1 MAAASKPTFNIFSPP
16 TKEGIDVGYISSDRG
31 YIQNVTICEANEY
44 AKSNPGTVFIVRN
57 REVVKYLGINEVNT
71 LNPEDL
77 IPQGAVDD
85 CAGYQEYEDPDNT
98 TSINSVIPKP
108 LVGPTGIDVFH
119 NPNPCKP
126 TVHFYGGGGVGVA
139 ANPITGT
146 DGAVLAVDVVRG
158 GFGYKYPPQVDVKD
172 TCNQGNGVVA
182 KAYID
187 EDLEVLH
194 YYDDDMEVEDPELCD
209 DNIAGFGRRYNAAGK
224 DVGPWDPSAY
234 KREAEKTDY
243 QRAVDEYNRL
253 VAEYTRPWKSLRDI
267 KGAGSPVSLDSITW
281 GSSGRTT
288 KEQYDVKWGGYTA
301 PEDLMVEETFNVYTE
316 GGGGIGAVQGTD
328 LKFTFKSAD
337 GSHTFVIKAESFVNR
352 AAAAPV
358 KIKLHPNT
366 VYNVVSSGNYKG
378 QGKTEQ
384 GLLVPERFG
393 KIGGWEQ
400 DKGTSDSIFTDL
412 VGSADD
418 DDDLQVQCTLGKF
431 TAGVAQDIG
440 TSKHD
445 SWEITYKLVDNSI
458 NNANAGSSQGS
469 GSDGDISSD
478 GWGAFMNKNAVS
490 PIPPSDVPGSD
501 HAGEVFSFEWD
512 LDFPTYGEYVFKG
525 AFDGDQNYG
534 NFYVDNEKIGEFLPY
549 DQKPISTIAKIYDP
563 GPHTLRFDL
572 KNNQFTKAVD
582 IQPTISDNNVMF
594 DGRFVR
600 EGNKYFY
607 YIEKAN
613 DLVSIDFEF
622 QWAETQDKKMT
633 VTKIT
638 LDTENEPL
646 QFEIP
651 KLDAE
656 PPASLPNISMAAA
669 WLKSWNGES
678 FWSWTHG
685 EFLRN
690 YAVFPVRDSSLNGKE
705 QTGIWTID
713 ITTPGTYTLQAMTDD
728 DGNVSWD
735 GNKLGDIRYEDGEDH
750 GPTTY
755 TINNVTVGKHNLTG
769 KITNN
774 NNRKRWSKNPSGLAW
789 VLKNPAGQIV
799 RTSLDDFN
807 TELPQGYRAIS
818 FDVRRK
824 SYDVNTIIFE
834 GMDFIAS
841 GDIPNDTTNKQNTV
855 VQEGIA
861 YKLSYTGSGGR
872 TCFFKVENGGAA
884 IGLDDDGGKTTPDP
898 VSGDFKNSGVYVGA
912 NLLVNASEGE
922 FYEQDGSFYYK
933 VRKSNL
939 EEDLGKGGSGYQPKG
954 NILKTGTFKDGKKY
968 RVVFEQEPIGH
979 PSPQIR
985 DTGIFN
991 NKITRGDNHDDQILN
1006 FRPVVDKKE
1015 DGSYI
1020 LVPDPNALLA
1030 ARNSKQLSP
1039 PKKVAAYPEHI
1050 VATSI
1055 EKRSIFNTMSY
1066 IDKANRPLWK
1076 FPNKGGFLG
1085 EYGVVP
1091 FDTGVKY
1098 AGSGATATKGG
1109 KKWSKKFWILYSSNS
1124 ATGFTRTG
1132 ELVDI
1137 ETDPRFAVY
1146 HKKTTT
1152 GFIGPSIR
1160 WNADGQLRAM
1170 NDYRGGP
1177 HGYGTTPDGRAVTAR
1192 EVQAMNK
1199 VWKRGGKDRGPHKKW
1214 SGEYWGG
1221 AGILRTS
1228 YKSSGNINY
1237 PNPQGVV
1244 YDFVSTTGGT
1254 WAKTVK
1260 NATWMSWGSYHAE
1273 QATVDEVA
1281 AHEGLAT
1288 GSASGD
1294 AHSGTH
1300 TIIWSNVTFP
1310 VSANYKIEIQVDDN
1324 VRLRIGD
1331 KVDIYKQGFTY
1342 GESET
1347 TYDSFGN
1354 AVEAYNKGKFGATGK
1369 STYSKFVERGTYT
1382 ITADLEQIPGGE
1394 LGWDEGK
1401 NSMVLGVNIEADIAT
1416 KEVLD
1421 DSKSW
1426 NENPMGVAITVDS
1439 PLPLPPVQA
1448 LPPWDGECPPNP
1460 IWHTRFPNATNRW
1473 SPVIGFPF
1481 WSKVMNTYPISPIPP
1496 LDEPGTDGTGKVY
1509 SNSWTVDL
1517 PYDGEYGLRG
1527 AVDNWGRILIDGNP
1541 IQRFTNEE
1549 LSSIDP
1555 TGVDNHTLG
1564 DPVQKK
1570 PPLTRIPLT
1579 KGEHVITVEVENW
1592 KNYEIPRTFID
1603 KKIFSTQDWQAP
1615 IPLKKSYVDVDFDVS
1630 IQTLLGA
1637 GIEIKG
1643 LFERS
1648 KDYGADGIGPPP
1660 EPVTAEDTFRVYWH
1674 GVSGMEFKFTSADGS
1689 HEFTFKNSD
1698 YTSKSIN
1705 TEGPIHVIP
1714 NMDYTVIG
1722 SYKGRANTGSDQ
1734 VEQGLIPD
1742 SQFGS
1747 RRPDEKD
1754 TGTGKAIFA
1763 DKLNSSN
1770 DNDDIQVECQAGLFT
1785 AGAGIPIDFSGGG
1798 DVDSF
1803 HLTYR
1808 LSVPI
1813 PEPPSLD
1820 DDRYRNLHDKFTMK
1834 VEKGRVYDVRIH
1846 SEGKWRLTGERSVNA
1861 STISYVGLNARN
1873 NPIKVNGNR
1882 KRLFFKDGSGNDTN
1896 GWFDI
1901 DKVTGGTAKFNPS
1914 GKSIDVTGKD
1924 VQITLTYGWN
1934 DRASNSGKA
1943 LDQIK
1948 IGKTTW
1954 NQSNSKKGSQTRT
1967 ITLSSGYPLGGD
1979 GSKHFQLRTQGD
1991 NVIQMEDLW
2000 GWEGVGG
2007 GAGRGP
2013 WFDDVVCTTSEG
2025 KFFDIQG
2032 ETAKWCVGPDVSTTA
2047 VRNGVEYVGP
2057 RLYNYQHAAYGKFL
2071 NKKGVSPDY
2080 PAIGGVH
2087 DVINY
2092 TWSNVDFDTDGEY
2105 EFHFANDAHGSL
2117 YFDGEELIR
2126 GAFDDVAGVSAF
2138 DRLNFNIGQR
2148 KKVFVNKGKHTI
2160 AVAPSGRLG
2169 EKDIH
2174 TDGLFR
2180 KLSADYYKGQ
2190 QAWENNPSAMA
2201 VNVTLKVE
2209 TFPEEGSAEA
2219 AALNLGPDYFRNRK
2233 GKSWVENPLAI
2244 SAALIPAPCKQKA
2257 QGKGV
2262 VTRVEIIDPGCNY
2275 PPPNPPPGITT
2286 YPVILTC
2293 PKIIVIDPGIN
2304 YNPGTPPETPGIGTV
2319 TPPGIGTATVTP
2331 PPGSPPPP
2339 PDEDPR
2345 PPGEPD
2351 KVRLVPDGGG
2361 DYKPKFDTFG
2371 RLTEVETVKPGMG
2384 FTQFPTVYID
2394 SPTGTN
2400 AELVPV
2406 LVPER
2411 DPIYLSPTPDQ
2422 LIQVTDLVGIKQTGY
2437 YKGRPYYGAVFYKE
2451 GLRYAGYYETAG
2463 ELIRVYDT
2471 LQESIDGEVTTPPS
2485 AIQRQGTDINS
2496 NDPRLNIP
2504 DTPQNLT

>member
-1 MAAASKPTFNIFSPP
+1 
-16 TKEGIDVGYISSDRG
+16 
-31 YIQNVTICEANEY
+31 
-44 AKSNPGTVFIVRN
+44 
-57 REVVKYLGINEVNT
+57 
-71 LNPEDL
+71 
-77 IPQGAVDD
+77 
-85 CAGYQEYEDPDNT
+85 
-98 TSINSVIPKP
+98 
-108 LVGPTGIDVFH
+108 
-119 NPNPCKP
+119 
-126 TVHFYGGGGVGVA
+126 
-139 ANPITGT
+139 
-146 DGAVLAVDVVRG
+146 
-158 GFGYKYPPQVDVKD
+158 
-172 TCNQGNGVVA
+172 
-182 KAYID
+182 
-187 EDLEVLH
+187 
-194 YYDDDMEVEDPELCD
+194 
-209 DNIAGFGRRYNAAGK
+209 
-224 DVGPWDPSAY
+224 
-234 KREAEKTDY
+234 
-243 QRAVDEYNRL
+243 
-253 VAEYTRPWKSLRDI
+253 
-267 KGAGSPVSLDSITW
+267 
-281 GSSGRTT
+281 
-288 KEQYDVKWGGYTA
+288 
-301 PEDLMVEETFNVYTE
+301 
-316 GGGGIGAVQGTD
+316 
-328 LKFTFKSAD
+328 
-337 GSHTFVIKAESFVNR
+337 
-352 AAAAPV
+352 
-358 KIKLHPNT
+358 
-366 VYNVVSSGNYKG
+366 
-378 QGKTEQ
+378 
-384 GLLVPERFG
+384 
-393 KIGGWEQ
+393 
-400 DKGTSDSIFTDL
+400 
-412 VGSADD
+412 
-418 DDDLQVQCTLGKF
+418 
-431 TAGVAQDIG
+431 
-440 TSKHD
+440 
-445 SWEITYKLVDNSI
+445 
-458 NNANAGSSQGS
+458 
-469 GSDGDISSD
+469 
-478 GWGAFMNKNAVS
+478 MNKNAVS

-501 HAGEVFSFEWD
+501 HAGEVFTFEWD
-512 LDFPTYGEYVFKG
+512 LDFPTQGEYVFKG

-572 KNNQFTKAVD
+572 KNNAFKKAID
-582 IQPTISDNNVMF
+582 IQPTISDNNVTY
-594 DGRFVR
+594 DGMFVR

-633 VTKIT
+633 VTKII
-638 LDTENEPL
+638 LDTEDEPL

-656 PPASLPNISMAAA
+656 PPASLPNISMATP
-669 WLKSWNGES
+669 WVKSYQGRGFTNWVNNPYVDFLK
-678 FWSWTHG
+678 T
-685 EFLRN
+685 
-690 YAVFPVRDSSLNGKE
+690 YAVFPVTNSSLNGVT
-705 QTGIWTID
+705 QTGVWTID
-713 ITTPGTYTLQAMTDD
+713 ISTPGTYTLELSSDD
-728 DGNVSWD
+728 TSRVEWD
-735 GNKLGDIRYEDGEDH
+735 GNFVGETTWDESQF
-750 GPTTY
+750 GPKVF
-755 TINNVTVGKHNLTG
+755 TINDVTVGKHDLKG
-769 KITNN
+769 EVTNN
-774 NNRKRWSKNPSGLAW
+774 PRYGKSWYDNPGGIAWLLRNSSGA
-789 VLKNPAGQIV
+789 IV
-799 RTSLDDFN
+799 RTSTHDFN
-807 TELPQGYRAIS
+807 TQLPQGFRAVAFGVTRMAGDIN
-818 FDVRRK
+818 K
-824 SYDVNTIIFE
+824 ITFE
-834 GMDFIAS
+834 GMNFTAS
-841 GDIPNDTTNKQNTV
+841 GDITNTTTDVQNAV
-855 VQEGIA
+855 VEEGIA
-861 YKLSYTGSGGR
+861 YKLSYYGSGGR
-872 TCFFKVENGGAA
+872 TCFFKVEYNGTA
-884 IGLDDDGGKTTPDP
+884 IGLDDDGGSRRHR
-898 VSGDFKNSGVYVGA
+898 VGYYVGA
-912 NLLVNASEGE
+912 NLLVSASEGE

-939 EEDLGKGGSGYQPKG
+939 QEDLGKDGSGYQPKG

-968 RVVFEQEPIGH
+968 RVVFEQEDIGH

-991 NKITRGDNHDDQILN
+991 NKLTKGDNHDDQILN

-1030 ARNSKQLSP
+1030 ARNAKQLSP

-1050 VATSI
+1050 VASSI
-1055 EKRSIFNTMSY
+1055 EQRSIFNTMSY

-1076 FPNKGGFLG
+1076 FPKKGGFLG
-1085 EYGVVP
+1085 EYGIVP

-1098 AGSGATATKGG
+1098 AGSGTGGTGANTGG
-1109 KKWSKKFWILYSSNS
+1109 KKFSKKFWLLQYQSHDNSGKKGPWTKYYRKDLIDLETDDRFKNSHIAWNDDGSLFAVQDIGSNKS
-1124 ATGFTRTG
+1124 WRKATGNLGTVFRRQAYKRYDR
-1132 ELVDI
+1132 VHYIIFD
-1137 ETDPRFAVY
+1137 TDNLYTVEQAL
-1146 HKKTTT
+1146 TSE
-1152 GFIGPSIR
+1152 IGS
-1160 WNADGQLRAM
+1160 A
-1170 NDYRGGP
+1170 GGS
-1177 HGYGTTPDGRAVTAR
+1177 
-1192 EVQAMNK
+1192 
-1199 VWKRGGKDRGPHKKW
+1199 GG
-1214 SGEYWGG
+1214 SVAG
-1221 AGILRTS
+1221 AG
-1228 YKSSGNINY
+1228 
-1237 PNPQGVV
+1237 
-1244 YDFVSTTGGT
+1244 
-1254 WAKTVK
+1254 
-1260 NATWMSWGSYHAE
+1260 
-1273 QATVDEVA
+1273 
-1281 AHEGLAT
+1281 
-1288 GSASGD
+1288 GD
-1294 AHSGTH
+1294 AKDGTH
-1300 TIIWSNVTFP
+1300 TIVWSNITFP

-1324 VRLRIGD
+1324 VRLQIGD

-1342 GESET
+1342 GQSET

-1354 AVEAYNKGKFGATGK
+1354 AIEAVNQGKFGATGK

-1394 LGWDEGK
+1394 LGWDAGK

-1460 IWHTRFPNATNRW
+1460 IWHTRFPNAEKRW

-1496 LDEPGTDGTGKVY
+1496 FDEPGTDGTGTVY
-1509 SNSWTVDL
+1509 SNTWTVDL

-1541 IQRFTNEE
+1541 VQRFTDEE
-1549 LSSIDP
+1549 LSSIDS
-1555 TGVDNHTLG
+1555 TGVENNTLG
-1564 DPVQKK
+1564 DPVQQK
-1570 PPLTRIPLT
+1570 PPLKRIPLT
-1579 KGEHVITVEVENW
+1579 KGEHTITVEVENW

-1615 IPLKKSYVDVDFDVS
+1615 IPKKKSYVDVDFDVS
-1630 IQTLLGA
+1630 IKTLLGA

-1660 EPVTAEDTFRVYWH
+1660 PPVTAEDTFRVYWH
-1674 GVSGMEFKFTSADGS
+1674 GVSGMQFKFTSADGS

-1698 YTSKSIN
+1698 YSSRTIN

-1722 SYKGRANTGSDQ
+1722 SYKGRANNTGSDP

-1742 SQFGS
+1742 NQFGT
-1747 RRPDEKD
+1747 RRPDEID

-1763 DKLNSSN
+1763 DLLSSSN
-1770 DNDDIQVECQAGLFT
+1770 DNDDIQVEAQAGNFT
-1785 AGAGIPIDFSGGG
+1785 AGAFIPLPNKYAKGGG
-1798 DVDSF
+1798 DSV

-1813 PEPPSLD
+1813 PEQPDPENS
-1820 DDRYRNLHDKFTMK
+1820 DRYRNLRDKFTKK

-1846 SEGKWRLTGERSVNA
+1846 SEGKWRLTGERAVNA
-1861 STISYVGLNARN
+1861 STISYIGLNSWDGITVTN
-1873 NPIKVNGNR
+1873 NA
-1882 KRLFFKDGSGNDTN
+1882 KRLAFKDGGGNDTN

-1901 DKVTGGTAKFNPS
+1901 DSVTGGTAKFNS
-1914 GKSIDVTGKD
+1914 DGKSFAITGKD
-1924 VQITLTYGWN
+1924 VKIKLTYGWN
-1934 DRASNSGKA
+1934 DRTDIDGKA

-1954 NQSNSKKGSQTRT
+1954 TQSNSKKGSQTRT

-2013 WFDDVVCTTSEG
+2013 WFDDVVCATSEG

-2032 ETAKWCVGPDVSTTA
+2032 ETAKWCVGPDVETTL
-2047 VRNGVEYVGP
+2047 VRDGVEYVGP

-2080 PAIGGVH
+2080 PKIGGVH
-2087 DVINY
+2087 EVINY
-2092 TWSNVDFDTDGEY
+2092 TWSNIDFDTDGEY

-2126 GAFDDVAGVSAF
+2126 GAFDDKAGVSAF
-2138 DRLNFNIGQR
+2138 DRLNFNLGQR
-2148 KKVFVNKGKHTI
+2148 KKLFVNKGKHKI
-2160 AVAPSGRLG
+2160 AVAPTGRLG
-2169 EKDIH
+2169 EKDIW

-2180 KLSADYYKGQ
+2180 KLSSDYYKGQ

-2275 PPPNPPPGITT
+2275 PPPSPPPGITT

-2293 PKIIVIDPGIN
+2293 PRIIVIDPGIN
-2304 YNPGTPPETPGIGTV
+2304 YNPGDGTPPPGIGTV

-2339 PDEDPR
+2339 DDPEGDPDGKPDDIELI
-2345 PPGEPD
+2345 PPG
-2351 KVRLVPDGGG
+2351 GGE
-2361 DYKPKFDTFG
+2361 YKAKFDPFG
-2371 RLTEVETVKPGMG
+2371 RITEVVTVKPGMG
-2384 FTQFPTVYID
+2384 FTQFPTVKIT
-2394 SPTGTN
+2394 SSTGTN
-2400 AELVPV
+2400 FTGVPLLEPV
-2406 LVPER
+2406 R

>member
-1 MAAASKPTFNIFSPP
+1 MTDAAAKPTFNIFSSP

-57 REVVKYLGINEVNT
+57 REFVKYLGINEVNT
-71 LNPEDL
+71 LNPQDL

-85 CAGYQEYEDPDNT
+85 CAGYNEYEDPDNT
-98 TSINSVIPKP
+98 TSTTSNSVIPKP
-108 LVGPTGIDVFH
+108 PVGPTGIDVFH
-119 NPNPCKP
+119 NPKPCKP

-146 DGAVLAVDVVRG
+146 DGAVLAIDVVRG

-182 KAYID
+182 KAYVD

-234 KREAEKTDY
+234 KRETEKTDY

-337 GSHTFVIKAESFVNR
+337 GSHTFSIKAESFVNR
-352 AAAAPV
+352 AAAEPV

-366 VYNVVSSGNYKG
+366 VYNVVSSGDYKG
-378 QGKTEQ
+378 NGKTEQ

-393 KIGGWEQ
+393 KIGGWER

-412 VGSADD
+412 IGSADD

-469 GSDGDISSD
+469 GSDADGDISSD

-501 HAGEVFSFEWD
+501 HAGEVFTFEWD
-512 LDFPTYGEYVFKG
+512 LDFPTQGEYVFKG

-572 KNNQFTKAVD
+572 KNNAFKKAID
-582 IQPTISDNNVMF
+582 IQPTISDNNVTY
-594 DGRFVR
+594 DGMFVR

-656 PPASLPNISMAAA
+656 PPASLPNISMATP
-669 WLKSWNGES
+669 WVKSYQGRGFTNWVNNPYVDFLK
-678 FWSWTHG
+678 T
-685 EFLRN
+685 
-690 YAVFPVRDSSLNGKE
+690 YAVFPVTNGSLNGIK

-713 ITTPGTYTLQAMTDD
+713 IYTPGTYTLELSSDD
-728 DGNVSWD
+728 TSRVEWD
-735 GNKLGDIRYEDGEDH
+735 GNFVGETDWLESQLG
-750 GPTTY
+750 PKVF
-755 TINNVTVGKHNLTG
+755 TINDVTVGKHDLKG
-769 KITNN
+769 EVTNN
-774 NNRKRWSKNPSGLAW
+774 PKYGASWYDNPGGIAWLLRNSSGA
-789 VLKNPAGQIV
+789 IV
-799 RTSLDDFN
+799 RTSTHDFN
-807 TELPQGYRAIS
+807 TQLPQGYRAIA
-818 FDVRRK
+818 FGVTRMAGDINK
-824 SYDVNTIIFE
+824 IIFN
-834 GMDFIAS
+834 GMDFTAS
-841 GDIPNDTTNKQNTV
+841 GAITNTTTDVQNAV
-855 VQEGIA
+855 AEEGVA
-861 YKLSYTGSGGR
+861 YKLSYSGSGGR
-872 TCFFKVENGGAA
+872 TCFFKVEFGGTA
-884 IGLDDDGGKTTPDP
+884 IGLDDDGGRNRRQGFYD
-898 VSGDFKNSGVYVGA
+898 GA
-912 NLLVNASEGE
+912 NLLVSASEGE

-939 EEDLGKGGSGYQPKG
+939 QEDLGKDGSGYQPKG

-968 RVVFEQEPIGH
+968 RVVFEQEDIGH

-991 NKITRGDNHDDQILN
+991 NKLTRGDNHDDQILN

-1030 ARNSKQLSP
+1030 ARNAKQLSP
-1039 PKKVAAYPEHI
+1039 PKKVAAYPEHL

-1055 EKRSIFNTMSY
+1055 EKRSVFNTMSY

-1098 AGSGATATKGG
+1098 AGSGIKQKKGG
-1109 KKWSKKFWILYSSNS
+1109 AKLSRKFWLLYRST
-1124 ATGFTRTG
+1124 AKEGYTRTG

-1137 ETDPRFAVY
+1137 ETDMRFRGY
-1146 HKKTTT
+1146 HTGKKNRPD
-1152 GFIGPSIR
+1152 II
-1160 WNADGQLRAM
+1160 WNADGSLRSLQ
-1170 NDYRGGP
+1170 DYSGGDY
-1177 HGYGTTPDGRAVTAR
+1177 GYGTRPDGSSVKPH
-1192 EVQAMNK
+1192 EVQAMRK
-1199 VWKRGGKDRGPHKKW
+1199 IWKRGGKDSGPHKKW
-1214 SGEYWGG
+1214 SAKYWGG
-1221 AGILRTS
+1221 EGIFRH
-1228 YKSSGNINY
+1228 GNALTKEG
-1237 PNPQGVV
+1237 GVV
-1244 YDFVSTTGGT
+1244 YSFWSGTSSTFMLDHLGNYGGSG
-1254 WAKTVK
+1254 
-1260 NATWMSWGSYHAE
+1260 SWGSYKAE

-1281 AHEGLAT
+1281 AYGGLAT
-1288 GSASGD
+1288 DSESGD

-1300 TIIWSNVTFP
+1300 TIIWSSVTFP

-1342 GESET
+1342 GSSET

-1354 AVEAYNKGKFGATGK
+1354 AVEAVNQGKFGATGK

-1394 LGWDEGK
+1394 LGWDAGK
-1401 NSMVLGVNIEADIAT
+1401 NSMVFGVNIEAEIAT

-1460 IWHTRFPNATNRW
+1460 IWHTRFPNATKRW

-1481 WSKVMNTYPISPIPP
+1481 WSNVMNTYPISPIPP
-1496 LDEPGTDGTGKVY
+1496 LDDPGTDGTGKVY
-1509 SNSWTVDL
+1509 SNTWTVDL

-1555 TGVDNHTLG
+1555 LGVDNNTLG

-1579 KGEHVITVEVENW
+1579 KGEHTITVEVENW

-1615 IPLKKSYVDVDFDVS
+1615 IPLKKSYADVDFDVS
-1630 IQTLLGA
+1630 IKTLLGA

-1674 GVSGMEFKFTSADGS
+1674 GVSGMQFEFTSADGS
-1689 HEFTFKNSD
+1689 HTFTFKNSD
-1698 YTSKSIN
+1698 YKHKTIE
-1705 TEGPIHVIP
+1705 TEGPIHIIP

-1722 SYKGRANTGSDQ
+1722 SYKDRANTGGNQ

-1742 SQFGS
+1742 NQFGT
-1747 RRPDEKD
+1747 RKPDEKD

-1763 DKLNSSN
+1763 DKLNTSN

-1785 AGAGIPIDFSGGG
+1785 AGAEIPIDVSG
-1798 DVDSF
+1798 DSF

-1861 STISYVGLNARN
+1861 STISYVGLNSWDGITVTN
-1873 NPIKVNGNR
+1873 NR
-1882 KRLFFKDGSGNDTN
+1882 KRLAFKDGGGNDTN

-1901 DKVTGGTAKFNPS
+1901 DSVTGGTAKFNPS
-1914 GKSIDVTGKD
+1914 GKSIDVTGKN
-1924 VQITLTYGWN
+1924 VQIKLTYGWN
-1934 DRASNSGKA
+1934 DRTDIDGKA

-1954 NQSNSKKGSQTRT
+1954 TQTNSKRGSETRT
-1967 ITLSSGYPLGGD
+1967 VTLSSGYPLGGD

-2013 WFDDVVCTTSEG
+2013 WFDDVVCATSEG

-2057 RLYNYQHAAYGKFL
+2057 RLYNYQHSAYGKFL

-2080 PAIGGVH
+2080 PKIGGVH
-2087 DVINY
+2087 EVINY
-2092 TWSNVDFDTDGEY
+2092 TWSNIDFDADGEY
-2105 EFHFANDAHGSL
+2105 EFHFAHDAHGSL

-2126 GAFDDVAGVSAF
+2126 GAFDDKAGVSAF
-2138 DRLNFNIGQR
+2138 DLLNFNVGQR
-2148 KKVFVNKGKHTI
+2148 KMVSVTKGKHTI

-2169 EKDIH
+2169 QTDIH

-2201 VNVTLKVE
+2201 VNITRKVE

-2275 PPPNPPPGITT
+2275 PPPNPPTGITT

-2293 PKIIVIDPGIN
+2293 PKIIVINPGIN
-2304 YNPGTPPETPGIGTV
+2304 YNPGDGTPPPGIGTV
-2319 TPPGIGTATVTP
+2319 TPPGIGTAAVTP

-2339 PDEDPR
+2339 PDEDER
-2345 PPGEPD
+2345 PPGLPD
-2351 KVRLVPDGGG
+2351 RIRLVPPEGGE
-2361 DYKPKFDTFG
+2361 YKAKFDTFG
-2371 RLTEVETVKPGMG
+2371 RITEVETVKPGMG
-2384 FTQFPTVYID
+2384 FTQFPTVYVD
-2394 SPTGTN
+2394 SPTGSSV
-2400 AELVPV
+2400 ELVPLLEPV
-2406 LVPER
+2406 R

>member
-1 MAAASKPTFNIFSPP
+1 MAAASKPTFNIFDSP

-31 YIQNVTICEANEY
+31 YVQNVTICEANEY

-57 REVVKYLGINEVNT
+57 REFVKYLGINSVNT
-71 LNPEDL
+71 LNPQDL
-77 IPQGAVDD
+77 IPQGAVDE

-98 TSINSVIPKP
+98 SSTNSVIPKP
-108 LVGPTGIDVFH
+108 PVGPTGIDVFH

-194 YYDDDMEVEDPELCD
+194 YYDDDMEVEDPQICD
-209 DNIAGFGRRYNAAGK
+209 DDIAGFGRRYNAAGK

-234 KREAEKTDY
+234 KRETEKTDY
-243 QRAVDEYNRL
+243 QRAVDEYQRL
-253 VAEYTRPWKSLRDI
+253 IAEYTRPWKSLRDN

-281 GSSGRTT
+281 SSGRTT
-288 KEQYDVKWGGYTA
+288 KEQYNVKWGGYTA
-301 PEDLMVEETFNVYTE
+301 PEDLMIEETFKVFTE
-316 GGGGIGAVQGTD
+316 GGKKKTSGVVGTD

-337 GSHTFVIKAESFVNR
+337 GSHTFSIKAESFVNR
-352 AAAAPV
+352 AAAEPV

-378 QGKTEQ
+378 KGKTEQ

-400 DKGTSDSIFTDL
+400 DRGTSDAIFTDL
-412 VGSADD
+412 IGSADD
-418 DDDLQVQCTLGKF
+418 DDDLQVQCTIGKF
-431 TAGVAQDIG
+431 TAGKGIETG
-440 TSKHD
+440 KGHD
-445 SWEITYKLVDNSI
+445 SWAITYKLVDNSI
-458 NNANAGSSQGS
+458 NNADAGSSQGS
-469 GSDGDISSD
+469 GSDADTSSD

-501 HAGEVFSFEWD
+501 HAGEVFTFEWD
-512 LDFPTYGEYVFKG
+512 LDFPTQGEYVFKG

-572 KNNQFTKAVD
+572 KNNAFKKAID
-582 IQPTISDNNVMF
+582 IQPTISDNNVTY
-594 DGRFVR
+594 DGMFVR

-633 VTKIT
+633 VTKII
-638 LDTENEPL
+638 LDTEDEPL

-656 PPASLPNISMAAA
+656 PPASLPNISMQVP
-669 WLKSWNGES
+669 WVKSYQGRGFTNWVNNPYV
-678 FWSWTHG
+678 
-685 EFLRN
+685 EFLRT
-690 YAVFPVRDSSLNGKE
+690 YAVFPVTNSSLNGVT
-705 QTGIWTID
+705 QTGVWTID
-713 ITTPGTYTLQAMTDD
+713 ISTPGTYTLELSSDD
-728 DGNVSWD
+728 TSRVEWD
-735 GNKLGDIRYEDGEDH
+735 GNFVGETTWDESQF
-750 GPTTY
+750 GPKVF
-755 TINNVTVGKHNLTG
+755 TINGVTVGKHELKG
-769 KITNN
+769 EVTNN
-774 NNRKRWSKNPSGLAW
+774 PRYGASWYDNPGGIAWLLRNSSGA
-789 VLKNPAGQIV
+789 IV
-799 RTSLDDFN
+799 RTSTHDFN
-807 TELPQGYRAIS
+807 TQLPQGFRAVAFGVTRMAGDIN
-818 FDVRRK
+818 K
-824 SYDVNTIIFE
+824 IIFE
-834 GMDFIAS
+834 GMNFTAS
-841 GDIPNDTTNKQNTV
+841 GDITNTTTDVQNAV
-855 VQEGIA
+855 VEEGIA
-861 YKLSYTGSGGR
+861 YKLSYYGSGGR
-872 TCFFKVENGGAA
+872 TCFFKVEYNGTA
-884 IGLDDDGGKTTPDP
+884 IGLDDDGGSRRHR
-898 VSGDFKNSGVYVGA
+898 VGYYVGA
-912 NLLVNASEGE
+912 NLLVSASEGE

-939 EEDLGKGGSGYQPKG
+939 QEDLGKGGSGYQPKG

-968 RVVFEQEPIGH
+968 RVVFEQEDIGH

-991 NKITRGDNHDDQILN
+991 NKLTRGDNHDDQILN

-1030 ARNSKQLSP
+1030 ARNAKQLSP

-1050 VATSI
+1050 VASSI
-1055 EKRSIFNTMSY
+1055 EQRSIFNTMSY

-1076 FPNKGGFLG
+1076 FPKKGGFLG

-1098 AGSGATATKGG
+1098 KGSGAITTKGG
-1109 KKWSKKFWILYSSNS
+1109 KKLSKKFWLLYKSNS
-1124 ATGFTRTG
+1124 ATGYTRTG

-1137 ETDPRFAVY
+1137 ETDDRFKVY
-1146 HKKTTT
+1146 HTGKKNYPTIT
-1152 GFIGPSIR
+1152 
-1160 WNADGQLRAM
+1160 WNDDGTLRSW
-1170 NDYRGGP
+1170 NDYSGGP
-1177 HGYGTTPDGRAVTAR
+1177 YGYGIRPDGSGVTQA
-1192 EVQAMNK
+1192 EVQAMRK
-1199 VWKRGGKDRGPHKKW
+1199 VWKKGGRDSGPHKKW
-1214 SGEYWGG
+1214 SAEYWGG
-1221 AGILRTS
+1221 SGIVRTGLQ
-1228 YKSSGNINY
+1228 SGGGIY
-1237 PNPQGVV
+1237 GGGGVV
-1244 YDFVSTTGGT
+1244 YDFVSTTGGKGKSS
-1254 WAKTVK
+1254 WA
-1260 NATWMSWGSYHAE
+1260 SWGSYHAE

-1281 AHEGLAT
+1281 AYEGLAIDSGT
-1288 GSASGD
+1288 GDSHA
-1294 AHSGTH
+1294 GTH
-1300 TIIWSNVTFP
+1300 TIVWSNITFP
-1310 VSANYKIEIQVDDN
+1310 ISANYKIEIQVDDN
-1324 VRLRIGD
+1324 VRLKIGD
-1331 KVDIYKQGFTY
+1331 KVDIYKEGFV
-1342 GESET
+1342 S
-1347 TYDSFGN
+1347 N
-1354 AVEAYNKGKFGATGK
+1354 APQITPTGK
-1369 STYSKFVERGTYT
+1369 STYSKFVEKGTYT
-1382 ITADLEQIPGGE
+1382 ITADLEQSAGGE
-1394 LGWDEGK
+1394 LGWDAGQ
-1401 NSMVLGVNIEADIAT
+1401 NSLVLGVNIEAEIAT

-1460 IWHTRFPNATNRW
+1460 IWHTRFPNAEKRW

-1496 LDEPGTDGTGKVY
+1496 FDEPGTDGTGTVY

-1555 TGVDNHTLG
+1555 VGVDNNTLG

-1579 KGEHVITVEVENW
+1579 KGEHTITVEVENW

-1615 IPLKKSYVDVDFDVS
+1615 IPKKKSYVDVDFDVS

-1648 KDYGADGIGPPP
+1648 KDYGADGIGAPPP
-1660 EPVTAEDTFRVYWH
+1660 PVTAEDTFRVYWH

-1698 YTSKSIN
+1698 YKAKTVN

-1714 NMDYTVIG
+1714 NMDYTVMA
-1722 SYKGRANTGSDQ
+1722 SYKGRANTGSNQ

-1763 DKLNSSN
+1763 DKLSSSN
-1770 DNDDIQVECQAGLFT
+1770 DNDDIQVEAQAGLFT
-1785 AGAGIPIDFSGGG
+1785 AGAEIPIDVSG
-1798 DVDSF
+1798 DSF

-1813 PEPPSLD
+1813 PEPPAPD
-1820 DDRYRNLHDKFTMK
+1820 DDRYRNLRDKFSMK

-1846 SEGKWRLTGERSVNA
+1846 SEGKWRLTGERSANA
-1861 STISYVGLNARN
+1861 STISYVGLNASN
-1873 NPIKVNGNR
+1873 NPIRVNSSR
-1882 KRLFFKDGSGNDTN
+1882 KRLSFKDSGGNDTN

-1901 DKVTGGTAKFNPS
+1901 DSVTGGTAKFNSS
-1914 GKSIDVTGKD
+1914 GKSIDVTGKN
-1924 VQITLTYGWN
+1924 VQIKLTYGWN
-1934 DRASNSGKA
+1934 DSASYKGKA

-1954 NQSNSKKGSQTRT
+1954 TQTNRKKGSQTRT

-2013 WFDDVVCTTSEG
+2013 WFDDVVCATSEG

-2032 ETAKWCVGPDVSTTA
+2032 ETAKWCVGPDVETTL

-2080 PAIGGVH
+2080 PKIGGVH

-2138 DRLNFNIGQR
+2138 DRLNFNLGQR
-2148 KKVFVNKGKHTI
+2148 KKVFVNKGKHII

-2293 PKIIVIDPGIN
+2293 PKIIVINPGIN
-2304 YNPGTPPETPGIGTV
+2304 YNPGPQPKTPGIGTV

-2339 PDEDPR
+2339 DDPE
-2345 PPGEPD
+2345 GD
-2351 KVRLVPDGGG
+2351 PDGKPDDIELIPPEGG
-2361 DYKPKFDTFG
+2361 EYKAKFDPYG
-2371 RLTEVETVKPGMG
+2371 RITEVVTVKPGMG
-2384 FTQFPTVYID
+2384 FTQFPTVKIT
-2394 SPTGTN
+2394 SSTGTN
-2400 AELVPV
+2400 FEGVPLLEPV
-2406 LVPER
+2406 R